1 MIKNIK
7 HIENKGYLKALLK
20 NEYPRYISKDFSK
33 KIMLKIYAQQ
43 EPLIK
48 TYTLRIASAFIF
60 GIITLF
66 VMNNML
72 SEDIKYTKT
81 TIDSDSMTPSRN
93 VSTQIDECKNIDDK
107 PARSDIIECK

>member
-20 NEYPRYISKDFSK
+20 NEYPRYISRDFSA
-33 KIMLKIYAQQ
+33 KIMLKIYAQK

-60 GIITLF
+60 GIFTLF
-66 VMNNML
+66 VMNNII

-81 TIDSDSMTPSRN
+81 TINSETMKPSRN
-93 VSTQIDECKNIDDK
+93 VSKQVEECKNIDDK
-107 PARSDIIECK
+107 LSTSDTIECK